1 MLRTNAPEWVRLLGE
16 ALPGHLVT
24 DDTQAPSGISYVVT
38 GKPPA
43 GAIQALG
50 PLDALF
56 SVNAGIEAL
65 LEPGIVPDGVPIVR
79 MVDDGLAAGMLDW
92 VLATTLA
99 WHRNLFGY
107 DEAQREGRWLPQPE
121 RLARERTVCM
131 LGAGHLSAPIA
142 EQLAR
147 IGFVVRCWSRTPRQI
162 AGVDC
167 HSGAD
172 GLVAAVG
179 GADVLINLLP
189 LTPSTENILDAT
201 LLLRL
206 APGGVLINA
215 GRGRHLVDEAAL
227 ALLDK
232 GHLSAAFLDVFREE
246 PLPPGHPFWR
256 HPGVHVSP
264 HAAAPTH
271 ARAAVSAIA
280 ENILQ
285 FEAGGR
291 LRHVVDRARGYRPAQ
306 PAWQRRRGS
315 PARPCFSSRCFRGRA
330 LRPPPTRRFGS
341 SRPAAGR

>member
-1 MLRTNAPEWVRLLGE
+1 MRTVLVLLRTNSREWVRLLGD
-16 ALPGHLVT
+16 ALPGHRVT
-24 DDTQAPSGISYVVT
+24 DDASQASSGTSYVVA

-99 WHRNLFGY
+99 WHRNLFLY
-107 DEAQREGRWLPQPE
+107 DKAQLEGRWSPRPE
-121 RLARERTVCM
+121 RLACERTVCM

-142 EQLAR
+142 MLLAR
-147 IGFVVRCWSRTPRQI
+147 IGFAVRCWSRTPKQI
-162 AGVDC
+162 PGVDC
-167 HSGAD
+167 QSGAD
-172 GLVAAVG
+172 ELVPAVH
-179 GADVLINLLP
+179 GADILINLLP

-201 LLLRL
+201 LLRRL

-215 GRGRHLVDEAAL
+215 GRGRHLVDEAVMAH
-227 ALLDK
+227 LDE

-271 ARAAVSAIA
+271 ARTAVAAIA
-280 ENILQ
+280 GNILQ
-285 FEAGGR
+285 FEAGGP
-291 LRHVVDRARGYRPAQ
+291 LRHVVDRTRGY
-306 PAWQRRRGS
+306 
-315 PARPCFSSRCFRGRA
+315 
-330 LRPPPTRRFGS
+330 
-341 SRPAAGR
+341 

>member
-1 MLRTNAPEWVRLLGE
+1 MSTVQVLLRTNAREWVHLLGK
-16 ALPGHLVT
+16 ALPGHLVIE
-24 DDTQAPSGISYVVT
+24 DALQASSGISYVVT

-50 PLDALF
+50 PVDAVF
-56 SVNAGIEAL
+56 SVNAGIEVL

-79 MVDDGLAAGMLDW
+79 TVDDGLAAGMRDW

-99 WHRNLFGY
+99 WHRNLFAY
-107 DEAQREGRWLPQPE
+107 DKAQRESRWSPRPE
-121 RLARERTVCM
+121 RLASERTICM

-142 EQLAR
+142 MLLAR
-147 IGFVVRCWSRTPRQI
+147 IGFAVRCWSRTPKQI
-162 AGVDC
+162 PGVDC
-167 HSGAD
+167 QSGAD
-172 GLVAAVG
+172 GLVPAVH
-179 GADVLINLLP
+179 GADILINLLP

-201 LLLRL
+201 LLRRL

-215 GRGRHLVDEAAL
+215 GRGRHLVDEAVMT
-227 ALLDK
+227 LLDE

-246 PLPPGHPFWR
+246 PLPPEHPFWR

-271 ARAAVSAIA
+271 ARTAVSAIA

-291 LRHVVDRARGYRPAQ
+291 LRHVVDRTRGY
-306 PAWQRRRGS
+306 
-315 PARPCFSSRCFRGRA
+315 
-330 LRPPPTRRFGS
+330 
-341 SRPAAGR
+341 